1 MCTVHNLSRI
11 GAGGIALMLLC
22 SSTVRSQEG
31 NGAVAFSSSN
41 LPIVIIDTHG
51 QSIPDEPKITADMGV
66 IYNGP
71 GVRNNLTDSLNAYN
85 GKIGIEIRGSSSQMF
100 PKKQYAVETR
110 DTAGN
115 SVDVTLLGFPAEND
129 WILSAPY
136 NDKSLMRDPL
146 MYKIA
151 NSIGRYASRSAYCE
165 LVLNNE
171 YMGVYILLEKVK
183 RGKNRVNIAKITVA
197 DTTGDALTG
206 GYMVKIDKVE
216 GASTAGWNSQFL
228 PFQGAWQRIYYQYHY
243 PDPEDITPGQVTY
256 LQYVIRV
263 FEATM
268 ASNGYADTALGYPR
282 YIDVNSFVDY
292 LLLNEF
298 SKNVD
303 AYRLSAFMYKD
314 KESKGGKLTM
324 GPIWDFNHGFG
335 NSDYYDASLIPGF
348 ELTYL
353 TTNVSFRQNDSFQPP
368 FWWTRL
374 VADPNFSKKLAER
387 WNVLR
392 KNQFSPGTIHG
403 YIDSLAAWLDE
414 AKTRN
419 FEKWP
424 VLGVYVWPNYYVGQ
438 TYQDEIAYLKQ
449 WITDRVSWMDQQF
462 GTTSVVSDTRP
473 TGGFSLSQNY
483 PNPFNPSTVISY
495 EVPAPGRVVLRVY
508 DVLGREVATLV
519 DGMQQPGRHAVTW
532 NAAGCASGV
541 YFYRLEAGQGL
552 STKRALLVR

>member
-403 YIDSLAAWLDE
+403 YIDSLTAWLDE